1 MIDNSYGRGKGQR
14 AQSALARGD
23 RSYIKITTREKPESR
38 TWYLEQWQPS
48 YCTPRALYRSKML
61 RALKKQS
68 IHVEL

>member
-38 TWYLEQWQPS
+38 TWYLEQWQPA
-48 YCTPRALYRSKML
+48 ALLLHSTRPI
-61 RALKKQS
+61 Q
-68 IHVEL
+68 VENVASSEETEHTC